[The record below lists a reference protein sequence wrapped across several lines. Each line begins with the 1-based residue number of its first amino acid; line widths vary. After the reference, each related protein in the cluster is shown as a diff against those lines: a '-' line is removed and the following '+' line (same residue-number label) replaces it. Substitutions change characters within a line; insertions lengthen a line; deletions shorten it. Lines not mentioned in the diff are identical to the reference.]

1 MKKIIRLTED
11 DLTNLVKRV
20 INEDD
25 NEKKNLIE
33 LLKSDDISNIRLGL
47 QLYKTLGIKIP
58 KKTLNN
64 AKARIIPFMIDEYE
78 WDFDIIKDIIND
90 IFVDDPEDLEED
102 DYIDVIIEWIIDN
115 DFDVEE
121 WFEEVNESYN

>member
-1 MKKIIRLTED
+1 MKKIIILTES

-33 LLKSDDISNIRLGL
+33 LLKSDDISNVRLGL
-47 QLYKTLGIKIP
+47 QLYKTLGIKIA

-90 IFVDDPEDLEED
+90 ILVDDPEDLEED

>member
-1 MKKIIRLTED
+1 MKRIIRLTES
-11 DLTNLVKRV
+11 DLINLVKRV

-25 NEKKNLIE
+25 NEKKKLIE
-33 LLKSDDISNIRLGL
+33 LLKSDDISNVRVGL

-58 KKTLNN
+58 NKTLKN
-64 AKARIIPFMIDEYE
+64 AKERLIPFMIDEYE

-102 DYIDVIIEWIIDN
+102 DYIDAIIEWIIDN

-121 WFEEVNESYN
+121 WFEEVNNSYR

>member
-1 MKKIIRLTED
+1 MKKIIRLTET

-33 LLKSDDISNIRLGL
+33 LLKSDDISNVRLGL

-64 AKARIIPFMIDEYE
+64 AKERIIPFMIDEYE
-78 WDFDIIKDIIND
+78 WDFDIKKDIIND

-121 WFEEVNESYN
+121 WFEEVNDSYS